1 MLLKRA
7 TDFILIEF
15 NKICLNLLFYYF
27 FIKLLPMSALFLSTY
42 LFINCFRSFNVN
54 YVFNKVNNTESRI
67 NILLYNGKKYFNRI
81 TVYIDFIY
89 MREL

>member
-27 FIKLLPMSALFLSTY
+27 FYKTSAYERFVFIDIFVYKLFPLF
-42 LFINCFRSFNVN
+42 
-54 YVFNKVNNTESRI
+54 
-67 NILLYNGKKYFNRI
+67 
-81 TVYIDFIY
+81 
-89 MREL
+89 